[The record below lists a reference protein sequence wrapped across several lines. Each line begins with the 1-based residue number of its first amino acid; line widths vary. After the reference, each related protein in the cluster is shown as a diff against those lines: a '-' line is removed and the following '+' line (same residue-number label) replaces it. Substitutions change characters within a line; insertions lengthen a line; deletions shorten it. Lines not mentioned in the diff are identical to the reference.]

1 MPLATTDSSP
11 SNPSGEIAQVSQFFP
26 INIIQIDFHS
36 LSFTQKNSKK
46 QASEI
51 GWETSNITPPSRCFK
66 RSPQLSFR
74 EAIRALLL
82 GLPEVPPGRVDLFI
96 ADEDDFGALI
106 SRCERALSQMEQFG
120 SAEVKQMV
128 ELLERDEALAIL
140 AYTCE
145 SPYPVYRWLNAWLV
159 QDRRDPLV
167 QSKVGPFF
175 RLLYQGLEKLPQKV
189 VKAGRGVL
197 VYDIP
202 VLRNCFNS
210 PPLVGSEISFW
221 GVSSFSVED
230 SVASGFGGAAG
241 EDAIFYTCGRLHCV
255 SLGGFSL
262 NPREAEVLPLPP
274 AVFKVTLFFIFSFFH
289 FFIFYFFFIFF
300 FVFCFCFLFFVFVF
314 VFFVAISSP
323 SYILTIG
330 EFDFPSQC
338 KKTCYFF
345 GS

>member
-1 MPLATTDSSP
+1 M
-11 SNPSGEIAQVSQFFP
+11 
-26 INIIQIDFHS
+26 
-36 LSFTQKNSKK
+36 
-46 QASEI
+46 
-51 GWETSNITPPSRCFK
+51 
-66 RSPQLSFR
+66 
-74 EAIRALLL
+74 L
-82 GLPEVPPGRVDLFI
+82 GLPEKPPGRVDLFI
-96 ADEDDFGALI
+96 ADEDDFDALI

-120 SAEVKQMV
+120 SAEVIRTV
-128 ELLERDEALAIL
+128 GLLKRDEALAIL

-189 VKAGRGVL
+189 VQAGRGVL

-202 VLRNCFNS
+202 VLRKCFNS

-221 GVSSFSVED
+221 GVSSFSAED

-262 NPREAEVLPLPP
+262 NPREVEVLPLPP
-274 AVFKVTLFFIFSFFH
+274 AVFKVTLFFIFC
-289 FFIFYFFFIFF
+289 FF
-300 FVFCFCFLFFVFVF
+300 FVFFFFFILVFFFFFFVCLFSF
-314 VFFVAISSP
+314 HLL
-323 SYILTIG
+323 SYILAIG
-330 EFDFPSQC
+330 AFDFS
-338 KKTCYFF
+338 
-345 GS
+345 SE

>member
-1 MPLATTDSSP
+1 M
-11 SNPSGEIAQVSQFFP
+11 
-26 INIIQIDFHS
+26 
-36 LSFTQKNSKK
+36 
-46 QASEI
+46 
-51 GWETSNITPPSRCFK
+51 
-66 RSPQLSFR
+66 
-74 EAIRALLL
+74 
-82 GLPEVPPGRVDLFI
+82 PPGRVDLFI
-96 ADEDDFGALI
+96 ADEDDVDALI

-128 ELLERDEALAIL
+128 GLLERDEALAIL

-159 QDRRDPLV
+159 QNRRDPLV

-255 SLGGFSL
+255 LLGEFSL

-274 AVFKVTLFFIFSFFH
+274 AVFKVTLFFIFLFFFL
-289 FFIFYFFFIFF
+289 FFCFYFLFLFLFYFFFF
-300 FVFCFCFLFFVFVF
+300 FVFFCF
-314 VFFVAISSP
+314 
-323 SYILTIG
+323 
-330 EFDFPSQC
+330 
-338 KKTCYFF
+338 YFF
-345 GS
+345 SLHFFFPLIF

>member
-1 MPLATTDSSP
+1 M
-11 SNPSGEIAQVSQFFP
+11 
-26 INIIQIDFHS
+26 
-36 LSFTQKNSKK
+36 
-46 QASEI
+46 
-51 GWETSNITPPSRCFK
+51 
-66 RSPQLSFR
+66 
-74 EAIRALLL
+74 
-82 GLPEVPPGRVDLFI
+82 PPGRDDLFI
-96 ADEDDFGALI
+96 ADEDDYDALI
-106 SRCERALSQMEQFG
+106 SCCERTLSQMEQFG
-120 SAEVKQMV
+120 SVEVKQTV
-128 ELLERDEALAIL
+128 GLLKRDEALAIL

-145 SPYPVYRWLNAWLV
+145 DPYPVYRWLNAWLV

-167 QSKVGPFF
+167 KSKVGPFF

-255 SLGGFSL
+255 SLGRFSL

-274 AVFKVTLFFIFSFFH
+274 AVFKVTLFFICFLFF
-289 FFIFYFFFIFF
+289 FVFLFLFFIFIFYFLFFIFICFVLRLF
-300 FVFCFCFLFFVFVF
+300 FVFCFFSLHFF
-314 VFFVAISSP
+314 
-323 SYILTIG
+323 
-330 EFDFPSQC
+330 FPLI
-338 KKTCYFF
+338 F
-345 GS
+345 

>member
-1 MPLATTDSSP
+1 MPPRRD
-11 SNPSGEIAQVSQFFP
+11 
-26 INIIQIDFHS
+26 
-36 LSFTQKNSKK
+36 
-46 QASEI
+46 
-51 GWETSNITPPSRCFK
+51 
-66 RSPQLSFR
+66 
-74 EAIRALLL
+74 
-82 GLPEVPPGRVDLFI
+82 DLFI
-96 ADEDDFGALI
+96 ADEDDFDALI
-106 SRCERALSQMEQFG
+106 SHCERTLSQMEQFG
-120 SAEVKQMV
+120 SAEVKRTV
-128 ELLERDEALAIL
+128 GLLKRDEALAIL

-145 SPYPVYRWLNAWLV
+145 DPYPVYRWLNAWLV

-167 QSKVGPFF
+167 KSKVGPFF

-274 AVFKVTLFFIFSFFH
+274 AVFKVNLFFIFFLFFC
-289 FFIFYFFFIFF
+289 FYFLFLFIFF
-300 FVFCFCFLFFVFVF
+300 LFVLFFVLVF
-314 VFFVAISSP
+314 ISSS

-338 KKTCYFF
+338 KKTCHFF

>member
-1 MPLATTDSSP
+1 MPL
-11 SNPSGEIAQVSQFFP
+11 
-26 INIIQIDFHS
+26 
-36 LSFTQKNSKK
+36 
-46 QASEI
+46 
-51 GWETSNITPPSRCFK
+51 
-66 RSPQLSFR
+66 
-74 EAIRALLL
+74 
-82 GLPEVPPGRVDLFI
+82 GRNDLFI
-96 ADEDDFGALI
+96 ADEDDFDALI
-106 SRCERALSQMEQFG
+106 TRCERALSQMEQFG
-120 SAEVKQMV
+120 SVEVKRTV
-128 ELLERDEALAIL
+128 GLLKRDEALAIL

-145 SPYPVYRWLNAWLV
+145 NPYPVYRWLNAWLV

-189 VKAGRGVL
+189 VQAGRGVL

-241 EDAIFYTCGRLHCV
+241 DDAIFYTCGRLHCV

-274 AVFKVTLFFIFSFFH
+274 AVFKVCFFVFFIFG
-289 FFIFYFFFIFF
+289 FFFFFFLFFLFVFFLCFF
-300 FVFCFCFLFFVFVF
+300 FVFISSFVLY
-314 VFFVAISSP
+314 FVA
-323 SYILTIG
+323 TG
-330 EFDFPSQC
+330 AFDFSS
-338 KKTCYFF
+338 K
-345 GS
+345 